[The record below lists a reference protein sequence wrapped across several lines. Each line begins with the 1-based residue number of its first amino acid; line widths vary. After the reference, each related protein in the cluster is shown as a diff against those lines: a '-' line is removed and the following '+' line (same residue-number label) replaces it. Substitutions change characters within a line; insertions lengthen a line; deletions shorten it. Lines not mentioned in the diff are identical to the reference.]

1 MLQESCTKQKMF
13 YTMSDSWKNNSVLK
27 EYECYLDNHN
37 KEILNK
43 NKRIEKLEKDVNRIT
58 TDYYKMKNDYN
69 KESYKNIE
77 LSDIIESSNDYIKG
91 IMKFISKMCSEGY
104 IPQEKYEEQGTL
116 FRNDEG
122 KWINGKYYTKDELEK
137 MKKNNGYEL

>member
-1 MLQESCTKQKMF
+1 MLNT
-13 YTMSDSWKNNSVLK
+13 NHINSVLK
-27 EYECYLDNHN
+27 EYEDYLDNHD
-37 KEILNK
+37 KEIINK

-58 TDYYKMKNDYN
+58 TDYYKIKNDYN

-77 LSDIIESSNDYIKG
+77 LSDIIESSNNYIKG
-91 IMKFISKMCSEGY
+91 ITNFISKMCSEGY